1 MALSDKPEER
11 GMGRGEEEEVK
22 GRRRRGK
29 LTDSPAG
36 QAEGQMLTEHA

>member
-22 GRRRRGK
+22 GRRRGK

-36 QAEGQMLTEHA
+36 QAEGQM